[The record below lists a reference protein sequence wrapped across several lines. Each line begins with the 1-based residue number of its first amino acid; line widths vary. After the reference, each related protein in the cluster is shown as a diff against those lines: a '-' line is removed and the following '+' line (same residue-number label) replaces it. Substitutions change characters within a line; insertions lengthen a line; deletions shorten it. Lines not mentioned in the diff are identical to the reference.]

1 MPPKYENVTALSGH
15 SSPISV
21 VAFSP
26 DGKYLASGS
35 DDGMILITTT
45 QSWKVVKKLTNV
57 SPITALTWD
66 PNHPMVILCR
76 FASGAVLTVHIG
88 RKYQVR
94 TRFLRVTL
102 S

>member
-1 MPPKYENVTALSGH
+1 MPAKYENATAISGH

-21 VAFSP
+21 VVFSP

-35 DDGMILITTT
+35 DDGMVLITST

-57 SPITALTWD
+57 SPITALMWD
-66 PNHPMVILCR
+66 PNHPMVILCG

-88 RKYQVR
+88 RNDQVR
-94 TRFLRVTL
+94 TRF
-102 S
+102 